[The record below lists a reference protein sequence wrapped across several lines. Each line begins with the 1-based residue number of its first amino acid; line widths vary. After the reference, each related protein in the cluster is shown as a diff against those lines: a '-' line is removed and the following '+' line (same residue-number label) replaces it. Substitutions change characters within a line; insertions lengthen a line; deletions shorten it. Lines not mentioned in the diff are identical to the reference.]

1 MYFSMTRSIM
11 PAIVAGLLLF
21 AQAGSIDAG
30 ERAKKTVKGALLGA
44 GVGALLGG
52 SDGAKK
58 GAVAGALIG
67 NLKARK

>member
-1 MYFSMTRSIM
+1 MNFLLKQ
-11 PAIVAGLLLF
+11 PALQLLF
-21 AQAGSIDAG
+21 AATFFMALASMTLAS
-30 ERAKKTVKGALLGA
+30 ERAEKTVKGAVVGA